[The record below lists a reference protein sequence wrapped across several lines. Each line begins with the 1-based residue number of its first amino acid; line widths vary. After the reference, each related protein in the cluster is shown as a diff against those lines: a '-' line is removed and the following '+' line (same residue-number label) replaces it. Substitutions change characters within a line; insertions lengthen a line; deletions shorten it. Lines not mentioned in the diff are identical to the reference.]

1 MRFPRS
7 GGVLVHPTCFPS
19 RFGIGDLG
27 IGAYAFVDFLV
38 KAGQTIWQ
46 VLPLGP
52 TGFADSPYQSF
63 SAFAGNPMLISPDQ
77 MVRDGLM
84 PAELVREVPIFPSDL
99 VDFGEIIEYKAHL
112 LKQAFLLFENTK
124 HAEQEKAYAKFCR
137 KQKSWLDDFA
147 LFMALKG
154 QHKETEGGVWNSWPR
169 AIAMRDP
176 QAMQEWSQRLAG
188 QIDFHK
194 FTQYVF
200 YNQWLALRRYANQR
214 NIRIVG
220 DVPIFVA
227 FDSADVWANPEL
239 FYLEE
244 DGSPTVVAG
253 VPPDY
258 FSETGQRWGNPL
270 YRWDVLAKIN
280 YSWWADRLR
289 IIFDQV
295 DVVRIDHFRGF
306 DAYWE
311 IPAGEPTAIIG
322 RWVNGPGVAFFQVIH
337 ETLGELPI
345 IAEDLGVITPQVE
358 QLRDQFDFP
367 GMKILQFAFGGE
379 RNSNFLPHNF
389 NHNCVVYTGT
399 HDNETTVGWYQN
411 STSDEKDHVR
421 RYVAR
426 DGTDIAWDLIRLA
439 YASVADSAV
448 VPLQDLMSLGNEAR
462 MNFPGKSGGW
472 WRWRYTPEMLT
483 DDIADRLRDLTYLF
497 SRVPD
502 DRNDLAGIPNL
513 DIESGVS
520 Q

>member
-1 MRFPRS
+1 MRLPRS
-7 GGVLVHPTCFPS
+7 GGVLVHPTCFPG

-27 IGAYAFVDFLV
+27 DGAYAFVDFL
-38 KAGQTIWQ
+38 ANAQQSLWQ
-46 VLPLGP
+46 LLPLGP

-77 MVRDGLM
+77 MIRDGLM
-84 PAELVREVPIFPSDL
+84 PADLASEVPSFPADR
-99 VDFGEIIEYKAHL
+99 VDFGEVIQYKSQL
-112 LKQAFLLFENTK
+112 LKQAYLIFESSK
-124 HAEQEKAYAKFCR
+124 QAAHEKAYAEFCL
-137 KQKSWLDDFA
+137 QHESWLEDFA
-147 LFMALKG
+147 LFMALKEH
-154 QHKETEGGVWNSWPR
+154 HKETEGGVWNSWPR
-169 AIAMRDP
+169 SIAMRHP
-176 QAMQEWSQRLAG
+176 ASILEWSERLAG
-188 QIDFHK
+188 EIDFHK
-194 FTQYVF
+194 FTQFVF
-200 YNQWLALRRYANQR
+200 YKQWLALRHYSNQQD
-214 NIRIVG
+214 IRIVG

-270 YRWDVLAKIN
+270 YRWDVLADDN
-280 YSWWADRLR
+280 HSWWADRLR
-289 IIFDQV
+289 ITFDQV
-295 DVVRIDHFRGF
+295 DIVRIDHFRGF

-322 RWVNGPGVAFFQVIH
+322 RWVKGPGPAFFEVIH

-345 IAEDLGVITPQVE
+345 IAEDLGLITPQVE
-358 QLRDQFDFP
+358 QLRDQFAFP

-379 RNSNFLPHNF
+379 RDSSFLPHNF
-389 NHNCVVYTGT
+389 GRNCVVYTGT
-399 HDNETTVGWYQN
+399 HDNETTVGWYRNN
-411 STSDEKDHVR
+411 SSDEKDHVR

-426 DGTDIAWDLIRLA
+426 DGSDIAWDLIRLA

-462 MNFPGKSGGW
+462 MNFPGKTGGW

-483 DDIADRLRDLTYLF
+483 DTIADRLRELTHLF
-497 SRVPD
+497 GRLPGEQD
-502 DRNDLAGIPNL
+502 DRPDNEAI
-513 DIESGVS
+513 DIESAGTR
-520 Q
+520 